1 MISCG
6 KNIQSAADPLLK
18 IKEEQLYHSLINP
31 RPDIEARIR
40 QLRIVY
46 AMDTKQYASL
56 KRTLP
61 YVVCGHF
68 TPNFRKKENFAYA
81 ETFILDI
88 DHVSEKNLDL
98 AAVRQQIQ
106 ADTRVLLC
114 FASPGEDGI
123 KVMFRLSERCYDP
136 GIYTLFYKAF
146 ARDFSLRYHLE
157 QAIDNKTSDV
167 ARACF
172 ISIDRN
178 AYFNPQCEAVNIK
191 AFVNPD
197 NPINVADTRHE
208 LEQHQKMQKET
219 FAASPEPRLKDPDA
233 EVLQRIK
240 QQLNKDKAATKP
252 ISEAFVPERLNEL
265 VEPLK
270 QHIQQTGLVVTE
282 IANIQ
287 YAKKIKVRMGQKD
300 AEVNLFYGKRG
311 FSVVI
316 SPRRGT
322 NEELNEV
329 VAKLIEQFVNQ

>member
-6 KNIQSAADPLLK
+6 KNIPSAADPLLK

-68 TPNFRKKENFAYA
+68 TPNFRKKENFAYT

-114 FASPGEDGI
+114 FASPGEDGL

-172 ISIDRN
+172 ISVDRN
-178 AYFNPQCEAVNIK
+178 AYFNPQCEPVDIK
-191 AFVNPD
+191 TFVNPD
-197 NPINVADTRHE
+197 NPLNVADTRHE

-240 QQLNKDKAATKP
+240 QQLNKDKAIPKP
-252 ISEAFVPERLNEL
+252 APEAFVPERLNEL

>member
-1 MISCG
+1 M
-6 KNIQSAADPLLK
+6 
-18 IKEEQLYHSLINP
+18 
-31 RPDIEARIR
+31 
-40 QLRIVY
+40 
-46 AMDTKQYASL
+46 
-56 KRTLP
+56 P

-68 TPNFRKKENFAYA
+68 TPNFRKKENFAYT

-114 FASPGEDGI
+114 FASPGEDGL

-172 ISIDRN
+172 ISIDHN
-178 AYFNPQCEAVNIK
+178 AYYNPQCEAVNIK

-219 FAASPEPRLKDPDA
+219 FAASTEPRLKDPDA

-240 QQLNKDKAATKP
+240 QQLNKDKATPKP
-252 ISEAFVPERLNEL
+252 APEAFVPERLNEL

>member
-46 AMDTKQYASL
+46 AMDTKQYTTL

-114 FASPGEDGI
+114 FTSPGEDGL

-136 GIYTLFYKAF
+136 GIYTLFYKTF

-178 AYFNPQCEAVNIK
+178 AYYNPECEAVDIK

-208 LEQHQKMQKET
+208 LEQHQKMQKE
-219 FAASPEPRLKDPDA
+219 
-233 EVLQRIK
+233 
-240 QQLNKDKAATKP
+240 
-252 ISEAFVPERLNEL
+252 
-265 VEPLK
+265 
-270 QHIQQTGLVVTE
+270 
-282 IANIQ
+282 
-287 YAKKIKVRMGQKD
+287 KIGRAHV
-300 AEVNLFYGKRG
+300 
-311 FSVVI
+311 
-316 SPRRGT
+316 
-322 NEELNEV
+322 
-329 VAKLIEQFVNQ
+329 

>member
-6 KNIQSAADPLLK
+6 KNIQSPADPLLK
-18 IKEEQLYHSLINP
+18 IKEEQFYHSIINP
-31 RPDIEARIR
+31 RPDIESRIR

-46 AMDTKQYASL
+46 AMDTKQYAAL

-68 TPNFRKKENFAYA
+68 TPNFRKKENFAYT

-88 DHVSEKNLDL
+88 DHISEKNLNL
-98 AAVRQQIQ
+98 ATIRQQIQ
-106 ADTRVLLC
+106 TDPRVMLC
-114 FASPGEDGI
+114 FTSPGEDGL
-123 KVMFRLSERCYDP
+123 KVMFRLTERCYDP
-136 GIYTLFYKAF
+136 GLYTLFYKVF
-146 ARDFSLRYHLE
+146 ARDFSLRYHLV

-172 ISIDRN
+172 ISIDPK
-178 AYFNPQCEAVNIK
+178 AYYNPECEPIDLK
-191 AFVNPD
+191 AFVNID
-197 NPINVADTRHE
+197 NPIDVADTRHE
-208 LEQHQKMQKET
+208 IEQHQKMQIEGFVPT
-219 FAASPEPRLKDPDA
+219 AEQHPKDPDA

-240 QQLNKDKAATKP
+240 QQLNKDKTLIKTTP
-252 ISEAFVPERLNEL
+252 EAYVPERLNEL
-265 VEPLK
+265 IEPLK

-282 IANIQ
+282 IVNIQ
-287 YAKKIKVRMGQKD
+287 YAKKIKVRMGQKE

-322 NEELNEV
+322 NEELNNV
-329 VAKLIEQFVNQ
+329 VAELIQQFVNQ